1 MNPLFTGKL
10 CQHDNSCL
18 HMHPANTNTETIK
31 NILRIET
38 LSSTTPL
45 LFPTWTLLA
54 TCIPYQINTL
64 FSWTCPNEHIV
75 NMITSQH
82 DLLVVGVVDMRWGLL
97 HQERGLLKKEDPD
110 RVRGPK
116 RVLVVDDLGD
126 EGVDDV
132 LGVVLIW
139 GGVGRPPI
147 ISLAL
152 LEGVLEIF
160 NQNVL

>member
-54 TCIPYQINTL
+54 TCIPLKTHC
-64 FSWTCPNEHIV
+64 SHEHCPYEHIV

-82 DLLVVGVVDMRWGLL
+82 DLLVVGIVDMR
-97 HQERGLLKKEDPD
+97 
-110 RVRGPK
+110 
-116 RVLVVDDLGD
+116 
-126 EGVDDV
+126 
-132 LGVVLIW
+132 
-139 GGVGRPPI
+139 
-147 ISLAL
+147 
-152 LEGVLEIF
+152 
-160 NQNVL
+160 